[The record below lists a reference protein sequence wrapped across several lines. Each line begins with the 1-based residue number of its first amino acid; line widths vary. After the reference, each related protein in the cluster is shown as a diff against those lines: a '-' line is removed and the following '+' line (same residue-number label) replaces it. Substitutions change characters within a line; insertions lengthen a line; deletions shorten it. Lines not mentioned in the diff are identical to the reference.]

1 MFLDYVA
8 LHLLLAKLITEPVG
22 SPSLP
27 CMLVLQWLLNLF
39 LLVSIHR
46 LIEMK
51 DWTEILRKA
60 LVLSL
65 NTLIFILA
73 TALPARKQLSDL
85 CMCLDLGKGRKW
97 IYWVQNMNSPP
108 KILSLS
114 SAQAASAGLVHVNK
128 EKKEWQHSSGVWS
141 DSRLVRMSVLT
152 QTERSFC

>member
-1 MFLDYVA
+1 MPGVSWLY
-8 LHLLLAKLITEPVG
+8 G
-22 SPSLP
+22 SSFTVSKANYRTCRFFPPL
-27 CMLVLQWLLNLF
+27 CMLALQWLLNLF

-46 LIEMK
+46 LIKMK

-73 TALPARKQLSDL
+73 TALSARKQPSDL

-128 EKKEWQHSSGVWS
+128 EKKEWQHTALESG
-141 DSRLVRMSVLT
+141 
-152 QTERSFC
+152 QTPD